1 MPRRIIIASQKGGV
15 GKTTVALNLSVALA
29 HRGRRVL
36 LVDLDPQG
44 AITLALGRGE
54 AEQPG
59 LAELLL
65 GHVAASDALLHTQQ
79 TGLTILPR
87 GRLDPADACDYEQAL
102 FRPGVLEGALRRTE
116 GEADILVLDA
126 PAGLGLVTRAALAL
140 SDFVLVPFQTHVLSL
155 RSVGQVLRVVEYVE
169 THENP
174 RLRLLGI
181 LPTLVEE
188 GKTASAAVLAEV
200 WNGFPVLAS
209 HVPYTETIQL
219 ASHRG
224 LPVAFFAGHGSEE
237 ARRFDQL
244 AQEVESLMD
253 RLTRGEDAHDDPRQ
267 REFL

>member
-1 MPRRIIIASQKGGV
+1 MRRRIVIASQKGGV
-15 GKTTVALNLSVALA
+15 GKTTVALNLAVALA
-29 HRGRRVL
+29 SRGRSVL

-44 AITLALGRGE
+44 AIMLALARGE
-54 AEQPG
+54 TEQSG

-65 GHVAASDALLHTQQ
+65 GQVGPADAVLNTQQ
-79 TGLTILPR
+79 AGLSILPR

-102 FRPGVLEGALRRTE
+102 FRPGVLEDVLSRVEGAH
-116 GEADILVLDA
+116 DLVLLDA

-155 RSVGQVLRVVEYVE
+155 RSVGQILRVLEHVES
-169 THENP
+169 HENP

-188 GKTASAAVLAEV
+188 GHGASAAVLAEV

-209 HVPYTETIQL
+209 HIPWSEEVQL
-219 ASHRG
+219 ASHAG
-224 LPVAFFAGHGSEE
+224 LPVAFHAGRACEQ

-244 AQEVESLMD
+244 ATEVMGLMD
-253 RLTRGEDAHDDPRQ
+253 RLTNGDPGNDEPAR

>member
-1 MPRRIIIASQKGGV
+1 MARRIVIASQKGGV

-29 HRGRRVL
+29 SRGRRVL
-36 LVDLDPQG
+36 LADLDPQG
-44 AITLALGRGE
+44 GITLALGRGE
-54 AEQPG
+54 TEQPG

-65 GHVAASDALLHTQQ
+65 GQVEPTEALLHTQQ

-87 GRLDPADACDYEQAL
+87 GRLDPADSCEYEQAL
-102 FRPGVLEGALRRTE
+102 FRPGVLEGALSRTE
-116 GEADILVLDA
+116 NEADLVVLDA
-126 PAGLGLVTRAALAL
+126 PAGLGLVTRAALL
-140 SDFVLVPFQTHVLSL
+140 VSDFVLVPFQTHVLSL

-169 THENP
+169 AHENP

-188 GKTASAAVLAEV
+188 GKSPSAAVLAEV

-209 HVPYTETIQL
+209 HVPYAEAIL
-219 ASHRG
+219 HASHRG
-224 LPVAFFAGHGSEE
+224 LPVAFFAGRASEE

-244 AQEVESLMD
+244 AEEVEILLE
-253 RLTRGEDAHDDPRQ
+253 RLSRGVDANDESRQ